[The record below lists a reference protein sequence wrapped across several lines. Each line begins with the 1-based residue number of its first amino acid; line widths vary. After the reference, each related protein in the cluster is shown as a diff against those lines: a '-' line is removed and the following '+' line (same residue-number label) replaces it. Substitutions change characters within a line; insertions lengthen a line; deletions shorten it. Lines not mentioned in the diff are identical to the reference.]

1 MENILEVKNLT
12 KKFGNFIAVN
22 DISFNLK
29 EGEILGF
36 LGVNGAG
43 KTTTMQMLLGI
54 LTPTK
59 GDISYFGKNLF
70 SHKSEIMEQVNF
82 STTYTQLPWN
92 LTVKENLTF
101 ISYLYNIP
109 ERKKRI
115 EKIMHVFDLV
125 EMANKQVATLSAGQ
139 KTKVNLAKAFINFP
153 KVLLLD
159 EPTASLDVETASEM
173 RNMLLKER
181 TEFNTSMLFTS
192 HNMAEVEDICDRVI
206 FIHDGKVIA
215 NDTPENLAKSIQIS
229 HVMLVLEKGE
239 KKLLEYCNERNIPI
253 SIKKHASLIDIP
265 EQQIAN
271 FLQNIGNQGIT
282 YREIAIEKPTLE
294 DYFMQ
299 VVEKEEHEIT

>member
-239 KKLLEYCNERNIPI
+239 KKLLEYCNERNI
-253 SIKKHASLIDIP
+253 
-265 EQQIAN
+265 Q
-271 FLQNIGNQGIT
+271 
-282 YREIAIEKPTLE
+282 
-294 DYFMQ
+294 
-299 VVEKEEHEIT
+299 